1 MKDSYERQRQLDEER
16 FLVQLELRR
25 EIMDRV
31 LGQRA
36 LFAQKLVDGRAV
48 IDVAASRKRVEE
60 VMNAYAREGG
70 TTMVIPYDERPCP

>member
-1 MKDSYERQRQLDEER
+1 MKDEYECQRQLDEER

-25 EIMDRV
+25 EILDRV

-36 LFAQKLVDGRAV
+36 LFVQKLVDGRAV

>member
-25 EIMDRV
+25 EILDRV

-36 LFAQKLVDGRAV
+36 LFVQKLVDGRAV

>member
-25 EIMDRV
+25 EITDRV

-36 LFAQKLVDGRAV
+36 LFVQKLVDGRAV
-48 IDVAASRKRVEE
+48 IDVAASRKRVRE
-60 VMNAYAREGG
+60 VMEACAREGG

>member
-60 VMNAYAREGG
+60 VLNAYAREGG